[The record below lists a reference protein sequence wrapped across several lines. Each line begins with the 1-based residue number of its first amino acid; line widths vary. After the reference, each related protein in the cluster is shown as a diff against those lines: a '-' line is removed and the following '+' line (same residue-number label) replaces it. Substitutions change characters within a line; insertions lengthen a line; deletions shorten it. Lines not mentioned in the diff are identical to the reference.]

1 MLLYAKEYKE
11 VKRYKHGWS
20 QGLKL
25 RDRSI
30 NNIYI
35 YIYIY
40 ETPNKHS
47 FGINKPSIKTNIQNY
62 YFLIIT
68 MQLFM
73 KMELA
78 FFLNLQNHL

>member
-1 MLLYAKEYKE
+1 MEP
-11 VKRYKHGWS
+11 
-20 QGLKL
+20 GLKVKGQKYKQY
-25 RDRSI
+25 
-30 NNIYI
+30 IYI

-40 ETPNKHS
+40 ETPNKQS

>member
-1 MLLYAKEYKE
+1 MEPGLGVKGQKYK
-11 VKRYKHGWS
+11 
-20 QGLKL
+20 Q
-25 RDRSI
+25 
-30 NNIYI
+30 YI

-78 FFLNLQNHL
+78 VFF